1 MIRSA
6 AVSTGKQNRAF
17 YACGDQPAA
26 EYDEQDHH
34 QQVRLAYKTGISYPA
49 ACQGTDQV
57 L

>member
-34 QQVRLAYKTGISYPA
+34 QQVRRAYKTGISYPA